1 MQRRGRQTVIACRV
15 QSPGT
20 SIAPGG
26 AAGSCRLI
34 PTGQACSSI
43 AKRADRGAGHSP
55 TVPSSLSRHPRPT
68 CSLRNS
74 KAGASIPAASR
85 SSTGRWM
92 KSRASPSAR
101 TTTSGLSH
109 TSRLMNAPSRWL
121 PRTPRTSYR
130 SSPHCLECSSTLH
143 RSATDLSGSMS
154 RVLGSTPG
162 GSQWLRSADPPA
174 CGSTTSSLGTGSQC
188 HSPIR
193 PVLGD
198 LHLTDGCWSKERLGA
213 PTQCGSSLSRMG
225 KFISKTV
232 DTTYLGFHG
241 PPSRSLKAKPALRW
255 SACNRW
261 AGFPATSV
269 GLATGCQRVMGTSS
283 AYWTGTRCCE
293 YSQHPLS
300 SPSPLR
306 DRVARRAGSLASMG
320 PRLPRPAVVGT
331 SGTAR
336 ACTTWKNAAGPV
348 PGRSRGGRRGGVTR
362 TASAG
367 RESSGSIRGSNG
379 RHFCFHPRSS
389 THRSTTR

>member
-1 MQRRGRQTVIACRV
+1 
-15 QSPGT
+15 
-20 SIAPGG
+20 
-26 AAGSCRLI
+26 
-34 PTGQACSSI
+34 
-43 AKRADRGAGHSP
+43 
-55 TVPSSLSRHPRPT
+55 
-68 CSLRNS
+68 
-74 KAGASIPAASR
+74 
-85 SSTGRWM
+85 M

-198 LHLTDGCWSKERLGA
+198 LHPTDGCWSKERLGA

-367 RESSGSIRGSNG
+367 LESSGSIPRNESTPLLLSPKIEYPPFDDEIAVRVVGTQNCLPLREEPGTDGPVEACPREGS
-379 RHFCFHPRSS
+379 RLVVPKRSPGPV
-389 THRSTTR
+389 RSPPFNTSLGLAEGARWVYVRTGDGVEGWVSHDYLEHD